1 MQSKLCNVSDCSALI
16 GNDQKVKFNL
26 LTSRCIYGL
35 AWHHVFR
42 TDSSLCSFEIP
53 CFDNSILVK
62 CIFSAFHSKKFVKNL
77 FYTSAVKLTDVL
89 YLSNCQLAPGQNNNR
104 QPLSYSKLCSS
115 ANNSSSPFETHL
127 SSHIF
132 IVGTFVG
139 GRNCEEIPLLLLISG
154 MRIASDLYGGRIDDT
169 IWRKDI
175 TKISCERI
183 SREKLSQHSS
193 TLKKMMNDGSSP
205 SPLKF
210 WSE

>member
-1 MQSKLCNVSDCSALI
+1 MHLWPGMTSCIQDRLI
-16 GNDQKVKFNL
+16 
-26 LTSRCIYGL
+26 
-35 AWHHVFR
+35 
-42 TDSSLCSFEIP
+42 SLQFQIP

-115 ANNSSSPFETHL
+115 ANNSSSSFETHL

-132 IVGTFVG
+132 IVG

-169 IWRKDI
+169 I
-175 TKISCERI
+175 
-183 SREKLSQHSS
+183 
-193 TLKKMMNDGSSP
+193 
-205 SPLKF
+205 
-210 WSE
+210 